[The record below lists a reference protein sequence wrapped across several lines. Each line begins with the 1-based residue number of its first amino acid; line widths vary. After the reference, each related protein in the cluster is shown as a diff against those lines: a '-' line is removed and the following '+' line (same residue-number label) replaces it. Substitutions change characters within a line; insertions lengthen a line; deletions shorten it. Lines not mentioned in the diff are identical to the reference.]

1 MNNYYAALLRI
12 PKLALASCIF
22 TLLLKFATYIIEK
35 HVGHATAFGD
45 AVKLLIH
52 YPESLSA
59 VFAFLL
65 AVLFFLS
72 LTLIIEPSNL
82 GRLSRRWVFIPS
94 LHLTEHML
102 SLVMGVFFSSFVI
115 QLISMFFSGTIDKSV
130 INTTVIVF
138 KVIFVTGMFA
148 AICAVT
154 AEFLSNQFDGAMR
167 FLGRWRF
174 AVLLFIASTLI
185 WAVFQDAVWN
195 YKPEALIH

>member
-1 MNNYYAALLRI
+1 
-12 PKLALASCIF
+12 
-22 TLLLKFATYIIEK
+22 
-35 HVGHATAFGD
+35 
-45 AVKLLIH
+45 
-52 YPESLSA
+52 
-59 VFAFLL
+59 
-65 AVLFFLS
+65 
-72 LTLIIEPSNL
+72 
-82 GRLSRRWVFIPS
+82 
-94 LHLTEHML
+94 
-102 SLVMGVFFSSFVI
+102 
-115 QLISMFFSGTIDKSV
+115 LISMFFSGTIDKSV

-195 YKPEALIH
+195 YNPEALIH